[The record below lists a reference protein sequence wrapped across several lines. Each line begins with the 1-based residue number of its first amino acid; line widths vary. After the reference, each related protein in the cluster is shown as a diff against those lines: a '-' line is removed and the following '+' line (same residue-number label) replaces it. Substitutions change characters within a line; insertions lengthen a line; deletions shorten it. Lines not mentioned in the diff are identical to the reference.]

1 MIEVKFGPD
10 GLIPV
15 VAQDDATGQVLMVAY
30 MNREA
35 LGKTLQTGRAWYWS
49 RSRGALWRKGE
60 DSGHTQTVRAVR
72 VDCDADALLLLVEQ
86 IGAACH
92 TGHRTCFF
100 RDLDGSEVTQ
110 DARGIAAPAKSDIL
124 DELFEVLKRRRS
136 QMPAGSYTTSLLRA
150 GRTVIAEK
158 VQEEAEELVR
168 AAQTET
174 DQRVTEEAADL
185 VYHTWLLLVERGVEL
200 LDVRQELRRRRNGD

>member
-15 VAQDDATGQVLMVAY
+15 VAQDAATGQVLMVAY

-49 RSRGALWRKGE
+49 RSRDRLWRKGE
-60 DSGHTQTVRAVR
+60 DSGHTQSVQAVR

-86 IGAACH
+86 TGAACH
-92 TGHRTCFF
+92 TGHQTCFF
-100 RDLDGSEVTQ
+100 RDLDGVDVTQ
-110 DARGIAAPAKSDIL
+110 DAQGIAVPAKSDIL

-136 QMPAGSYTTSLLRA
+136 QMPADSYTTSLLRA
-150 GRTVIAEK
+150 GRTAIAAK
-158 VQEEAEELVR
+158 VQEEAAELVR
-168 AAQTET
+168 AVQTET
-174 DQRVTEEAADL
+174 DQRVIEEAADL
-185 VYHTWLLLVERGVEL
+185 VYHAWLLLVERGVEL
-200 LDVRQELRRRRNGD
+200 LAVRQELRRRRNGD